1 MREGPYRL
9 ISERGC
15 VQMRDE
21 KGREDFAD
29 ELVRGNIQINLY
41 ERMHADERVR
51 GGKVQMS
58 D

>member
-1 MREGPYRL
+1 
-9 ISERGC
+9 
-15 VQMRDE
+15 MRDE

>member
-15 VQMRDE
+15 VQMKDE

-29 ELVRGNIQINLY
+29 ELVREATYRSIC
-41 ERMHADERVR
+41 MR
-51 GGKVQMS
+51 GCMQMNE
-58 D
+58 